1 MIVVEYLVFVDN
13 SNINCSTIDS
23 FNHFLQSNPEIL
35 ISDDNINYEGSSFKY
50 HIQKG
55 EIIESDRVFF
65 HVKLSLDKVSGI
77 GKFGLFLKEF
87 KRMVHVLSQNPQIL
101 FDGISLH
108 YSQKAYPVI
117 YEIENLMRKLITK
130 FMLINVGV
138 GWMKDRVPDDVKKSV
153 NTSNKEVTYLH
164 NVDFIQLQNF
174 LFSEKFTV
182 HKDNLIRKMKQA
194 DNINDLDLEEIKQLI
209 PMSNWDK
216 YFEEKVNTS
225 REKLSKLW
233 TELYN
238 LRCKIAHNKTF
249 HKGDL
254 DSVIKIS
261 NEIKPILSQ
270 AIESLGEIDVSNQ
283 SKIDLEYN
291 IAGSFNKSYTKFITH
306 FRVLNQIVIDA
317 SKKIYEAEQKTYSKV
332 TESGKKRIIQR
343 RKRAGNFLDDVKTLL
358 RAEILDQNDY
368 FQILEINNI
377 RNSIGHFRDDL
388 KSDDILGFVFEMDRI
403 GEKIVTRA

>member
-1 MIVVEYLVFVDN
+1 
-13 SNINCSTIDS
+13 
-23 FNHFLQSNPEIL
+23 
-35 ISDDNINYEGSSFKY
+35 
-50 HIQKG
+50 
-55 EIIESDRVFF
+55 
-65 HVKLSLDKVSGI
+65 
-77 GKFGLFLKEF
+77 
-87 KRMVHVLSQNPQIL
+87 
-101 FDGISLH
+101 
-108 YSQKAYPVI
+108 
-117 YEIENLMRKLITK
+117 
-130 FMLINVGV
+130 
-138 GWMKDRVPDDVKKSV
+138 
-153 NTSNKEVTYLH
+153 
-164 NVDFIQLQNF
+164 
-174 LFSEKFTV
+174 
-182 HKDNLIRKMKQA
+182 MKQA